1 MDEIENKVSVTLE
14 KKEFD
19 IIKGKNL
26 RDYRIKIY
34 LKVKKIQ

>member
-19 IIKGKNL
+19 IIKAF
-26 RDYRIKIY
+26 KITSEKMTKE
-34 LKVKKIQ
+34 L